1 MTYWQGLVL
10 GVVQGLTE
18 FLPISSSGHLVVAET
33 AIGLATPGV
42 TVEVALHV
50 ATLFAVVFVY
60 RGRLWSLIWGTV
72 RGHSVAWGYVGL
84 LAIGTVPAAVI
95 GLLFAD
101 VFERTFDSL
110 LAVGVNFMFTGFV
123 LWSVRHVARQGTARE
138 PKAVGAAG
146 IGIAQMFALFPGISR
161 SGTTVAAGLWL
172 RLEPA
177 SAAEFSFV
185 LAIPAIIG
193 AAVLQIPRLSAD
205 MASVGSGPL
214 SLSFVSALGTGIVAI
229 KVLVLLLERGAF
241 HRFAFYCWS
250 IGGATMLWA
259 VVR

>member
-1 MTYWQGLVL
+1 ML
-10 GVVQGLTE
+10 
-18 FLPISSSGHLVVAET
+18 
-33 AIGLATPGV
+33 
-42 TVEVALHV
+42 
-50 ATLFAVVFVY
+50 
-60 RGRLWSLIWGTV
+60 
-72 RGHSVAWGYVGL
+72 
-84 LAIGTVPAAVI
+84 
-95 GLLFAD
+95 
-101 VFERTFDSL
+101 
-110 LAVGVNFMFTGFV
+110 TGFV

-177 SAAEFSFV
+177 SAAEFSFI

-193 AAVLQIPRLSAD
+193 AAVLQIPRLSTD

-214 SLSFVSALGTGIVAI
+214 ALSFVCALGTGIMAI

-259 VVR
+259 IVR